1 MANALLS
8 IQIIPKVDDQDLYS
22 YVDEAIAVIEAANVK
37 YSVHPLET
45 TMEGELSELLQIVKK
60 MNEKMSALGVP
71 SVISKLKLLTGQKGL
86 QWTNSWRNTNEYKC
100 PEKNLET
107 IPCHLII
114 YRAMGSSDTTFFH

>member
-22 YVDEAIAVIEAANVK
+22 YVDEAIAVIEATNVK

-60 MNEKMSALGVP
+60 MNEKMSSLGAP
-71 SVISKLKLLTGQKGL
+71 SVISQVKIAY
-86 QWTNSWRNTNEYKC
+86 R
-100 PEKNLET
+100 PEGITMDELVEKYE
-107 IPCHLII
+107 
-114 YRAMGSSDTTFFH
+114 

>member
-71 SVISKLKLLTGQKGL
+71 SVISPVQIAY
-86 QWTNSWRNTNEYKC
+86 W
-100 PEKNLET
+100 P
-107 IPCHLII
+107 
-114 YRAMGSSDTTFFH
+114 

>member
-8 IQIIPKVDDQDLYS
+8 IRIIPKVDDQDLYS

-71 SVISKLKLLTGQKGL
+71 SVISQVKIAY
-86 QWTNSWRNTNEYKC
+86 R
-100 PEKNLET
+100 PEGITMDELVEKYE
-107 IPCHLII
+107 
-114 YRAMGSSDTTFFH
+114 